1 MKETSLTWM
10 ISLFCVVLLFACKRN
25 QEKEISSTELT
36 TNLSLSEEKLYR
48 PFYHFTPK
56 KGWMNDPNGMFFYN
70 GYYHLYFQHYP
81 DDNVWG
87 PMHWGHAISSDLLT
101 WREQP
106 IALYPDELGYIFSGS
121 AVVDVN
127 NTSGFGKDGIPPIVA
142 IFTYH
147 DPVKAKEGKTDAETQ
162 GIAYSLDEGLTF
174 IKYEG
179 NPVITNPGIK
189 DFRDP
194 KVSWHE
200 EDKKWVMVLAADD
213 RLKYYESKD
222 LKKWDFMSDF
232 GGDIDKNIGAHGG
245 VWECPDLIKLPVEGT
260 NEFKWV
266 QFVSIN
272 PGGPNGGSST
282 QYFVGNFDG
291 KSFVMDK
298 DFRSSLETAH
308 DFWLDFGRDNY
319 AGVTWNNFNTKNNGK
334 LFIGWMSNWDY
345 ANQVPTET
353 WRSAMTIPR
362 ELKLV
367 KDSLI
372 HRLSFAPTQRL
383 SEFNGK
389 KYAKR
394 NIIIQGEQKLIDS
407 EQIDLTKAEIHFT
420 IANPLKNKYTFKLSN
435 RNNEELL
442 FGYDQ
447 GLKKFFLDRKKAG
460 KTDFSEKFSSSI
472 SVAPRI
478 GSSKNLSG
486 TILLDKTSIEIFY
499 DDGLTVMSEIF
510 FLTSPFKTLS
520 ISSDTEVFELEHI
533 EINELNF
540 N

>member
-1 MKETSLTWM
+1 MKETSLTRM
-10 ISLFCVVLLFACKRN
+10 ISLFCVVLLFSCKQN
-25 QEKEISSTELT
+25 QEKESSTELN

-87 PMHWGHAISSDLLT
+87 PMHWGHAISTDLLT

-106 IALYPDELGYIFSGS
+106 IALHPDELGYIFSGS
-121 AVVDVN
+121 AVVDEH

-147 DPVKAKEGKTDAETQ
+147 DPIKAKEGKTDAQTQ

-179 NPVITNPGIK
+179 NPVINNPGIN

-200 EDKKWVMVLAADD
+200 DDKKWVMVLAAHD

-222 LKKWDFMSDF
+222 LKKWKFLSDF
-232 GGDIDKNIGAHGG
+232 GEDIDKKIGAHGG

-282 QYFVGNFDG
+282 QYFVGDFDG
-291 KSFVMDK
+291 KTFTMDK
-298 DFRSSLETAH
+298 EFELALQKRH
-308 DFWLDFGRDNY
+308 NFWLDFGRDNY
-319 AGVTWNNFNTKNNGK
+319 AGVTWSNIETKDKGK

-367 KDSLI
+367 KDSLT
-372 HRLSFAPTQRL
+372 HRISFAPIQKL
-383 SEFNGK
+383 SEFSGK
-389 KYAKR
+389 KYAKED
-394 NIIIQGEQKLIDS
+394 IIIRGEQKLIDS
-407 EQIDLTKAEIHFT
+407 EQIDLTRAEIHFT

-435 RNNEELL
+435 QNNEELL
-442 FGYDQ
+442 FGYDHV
-447 GLKKFFLDRKKAG
+447 LKKFFLDRKKAG
-460 KTDFSEKFSSSI
+460 KTDFSEKFSGSI

-478 GSSKNLSG
+478 GSFKNLSG

-499 DDGLTVMSEIF
+499 DDGLTVMTGIF

-520 ISSDTEVFELEHI
+520 ISSNTEVFELEHI